1 MPVHTTVY
9 MTRFGGLGSMLFL
22 LRFAGRWL
30 KPKWQAPVSYQETEA
45 SYSFF
50 LFPPSP
56 SRTVLRYPHGGF
68 GVLFRGVFERRKSL
82 SDACMAMELQ
92 ACIPKLLQLQEG
104 SRGHAHEAEKR
115 PMHVQTQFFWTF
127 ANMLCGAS
135 HQKRKENHP
144 GQ

>member
-1 MPVHTTVY
+1 MHVHTTVY

-22 LRFAGRWL
+22 LWLAGRWL
-30 KPKWQAPVSYQETEA
+30 KPKWQTPVSYQETEA
-45 SYSFF
+45 SFSF
-50 LFPPSP
+50 PTQPIQDRSAVS
-56 SRTVLRYPHGGF
+56 SRGIR
-68 GVLFRGVFERRKSL
+68 VLFRGVFERRRSL

-104 SRGHAHEAEKR
+104 NLGHAHEAEKR
-115 PMHVQTQFFWTF
+115 PMHLQAPFFWTF